1 MDRRTVGRSGFW
13 LFWGFRSFKR
23 FVSYKKKEEEE
34 EEEEEKGKY
43 IKKMV
48 IFRVLPTH
56 VVPPHTERQEEAKKQ
71 SGEMVVGIYR
81 SVGLFFMLKG
91 KIVSVSGSKKGKKN
105 GQKCVERATDHRTT
119 ISSRPFSKPP
129 SLQL

>member
-1 MDRRTVGRSGFW
+1 
-13 LFWGFRSFKR
+13 
-23 FVSYKKKEEEE
+23 
-34 EEEEEKGKY
+34 
-43 IKKMV
+43 MV

-56 VVPPHTERQEEAKKQ
+56 VVPAHTERQEEAKKQ

-81 SVGLFFMLKG
+81 SVGLFFLLKG
-91 KIVSVSGSKKGKKN
+91 KIVSVSGSKKEKKKKVKKN